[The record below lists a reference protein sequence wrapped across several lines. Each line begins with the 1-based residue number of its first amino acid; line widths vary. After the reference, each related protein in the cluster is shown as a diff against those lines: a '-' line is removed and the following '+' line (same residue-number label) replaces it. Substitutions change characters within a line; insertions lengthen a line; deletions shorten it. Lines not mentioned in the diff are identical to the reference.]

1 MGQVVGG
8 LWDTV
13 QGKRYVKR
21 TCDKVFDELADKRQ
35 RKLPLTKLHLATLM
49 VYSAVNKQY
58 LSPYKEPP
66 TIKMVEDKIKQLSPT
81 PIKST
86 DADAPSTEIKR
97 QLSPVHAVA
106 AEPSTEIERVPA
118 APAPVVVADVAD
130 VLPMPKIADAD
141 VPSTKIEPSISNE
154 QFYEIILEWLKKDL
168 RIVLANKVLLALLG
182 APALSMMT
190 KSAAKSVPRIN
201 HVVEKVPTPV
211 LIPAYAAG
219 IVLLQDVRLE

>member
-13 QGKRYVKR
+13 QGKGYVKR
-21 TCDKVFDELADKRQ
+21 TCDKVFNELVDRGQ
-35 RKLPLTKLHLATLM
+35 LPLSKLHLATLM

-66 TIKMVEDKIKQLSPT
+66 TIQMVEKKIKQISLT
-81 PIKST
+81 PIKSPH
-86 DADAPSTEIKR
+86 AD
-97 QLSPVHAVA
+97 
-106 AEPSTEIERVPA
+106 EPSTETKASLVASEPHST
-118 APAPVVVADVAD
+118 VVAMLNEPLTAATDVS
-130 VLPMPKIADAD
+130 
-141 VPSTKIEPSISNE
+141 STKIEPSISIE

-182 APALSMMT
+182 APALSIMT
-190 KSAAKSVPRIN
+190 KSAAKRVPRIN

-219 IVLLQDVRLE
+219 IVLLQDVRLG

>member
-86 DADAPSTEIKR
+86 DADAPSTEIK
-97 QLSPVHAVA
+97 
-106 AEPSTEIERVPA
+106 RVPA